1 MTRKYELMVIMI
13 PTYDASKESD
23 VKKMLETLVGDTLR
37 VKDVTVH
44 GKKELAYEI
53 NKHKEG
59 IYIFCTLEGM
69 AKIADIENRV
79 KLGTDVIRYLL
90 TVTE

>member
-1 MTRKYELMVIMI
+1 MTRNYELMVIMV
-13 PTYDASKESD
+13 PTFDASKDAD
-23 VKKMLETLVGDTLR
+23 VKKMLTTLVGDTLL

-59 IYIFCTLEGM
+59 VYIYSTLEGL

-90 TVTE
+90 TVKE